1 MIYGLYES
9 ATGVMMNSY
18 RQDVI
23 ANNLANAQTAGFKK
37 DLTVFKQR
45 LTASQE
51 QLGKTSWSDPLLDN
65 LGGGAFAMPST
76 FDNSPGTM
84 EPTGNSLDAGIN
96 GTGYFAVDD
105 NGQQRLTRN
114 GSFQLDNTG
123 TLILANGS
131 GQKVLDGSGNPIVLN
146 PAARDAT
153 TIANDGTVNQLGQ
166 PVAKLGVFD
175 VQDPSKLKK
184 EGGTL
189 LSGASFDQLTPST
202 SQLVTGTVEDSNV
215 DPSTEMASLME
226 TQRQLEANANMIHYQ
241 DQTLDK
247 LVNQVGKIS

>member
-9 ATGVMMNSY
+9 AAGVMMNSY

-23 ANNLANAQTAGFKK
+23 ANNLANAQTPGFKK

-45 LTASQE
+45 LTAAQE
-51 QLGKTSWSDPLLDN
+51 TGKTTWSDPLMDQI
-65 LGGGAFAMPST
+65 GGGTFAMPSS
-76 FDNSPGTM
+76 FDNSPGPMDT
-84 EPTGNSLDAGIN
+84 TGDNLDAGIN

-114 GSFQLDNTG
+114 GTFQLDDTG
-123 TLILANGS
+123 TLVLANGKN
-131 GQKVLDGSGNPIVLN
+131 QKVLGQNGQPIVLN
-146 PAARDAT
+146 PAARNAT
-153 TIANDGTVNQLGQ
+153 SISQDGTITQLGQ
-166 PVAKLGVFD
+166 PVARLGVFD
-175 VQDPSKLKK
+175 VADPSALKK

-189 LSGASFDQLTPST
+189 LSGVGFDQLTPST
-202 SQLVTGTVEDSNV
+202 SQLVTGAVEQSNV
-215 DPSTEMASLME
+215 DPSTEMASLMD
-226 TQRQLEANANMIHYQ
+226 TQRQLEANANMIRYQ